1 MRKLII
7 VVSLICL
14 FLFGG
19 VCGFAVA
26 VRIVKKSLDEEHV
39 VSQRIAEETR
49 RLKLTPEQIDQ
60 AMPSYNQMK
69 QELVAVKQDTFQAI
83 ARTAITQ
90 STELAKILT
99 SEQLDEFKKLN
110 DERRTKFEKM
120 LKP

>member
-60 AMPSYNQMK
+60 AMPSYSQMK